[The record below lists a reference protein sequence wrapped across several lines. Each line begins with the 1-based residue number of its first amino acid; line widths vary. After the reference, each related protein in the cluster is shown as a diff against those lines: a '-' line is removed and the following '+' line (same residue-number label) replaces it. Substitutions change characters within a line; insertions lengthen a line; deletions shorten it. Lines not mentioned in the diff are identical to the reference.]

1 VDPEWWSKTSKHD
14 SHIRASEA
22 HIIVIFFCRLNKN
35 EDVFDSS
42 QDESFV
48 TPLKKATRKKTRP
61 APYDAY
67 ELSDDVEARPP
78 KPKGKPKAGPT
89 AACKAAKKAKKAA
102 STDESSTSSD
112 STDKDGAKKKK
123 MPRITNEERSTVC
136 VWIAKPRQDGSML
149 NGRWIRNGGAK
160 HQSMTATSGQ
170 VKTSGAY
177 DALAAYVNKKLRIP
191 FPSDKYWTRAF
202 SKKRWTSMYA
212 VCLMFLLFLTP
223 NRYKSFKEAL
233 LMGAKGNSLAGATAV
248 EIHQNS
254 TSLIVKQHK
263 KCPCFDVFQNIFGET
278 PGVKPV
284 HPKEGGG
291 MAPDEEDQSED
302 ADDEDEPAPPQAVL
316 APAPPQAVLAPPP
329 PQAVLAHS
337 RAAAGPLPPP
347 PIILSSLTN
356 ICHRRRRS
364 QGSTC
369 IGHSRAPSCCR

>member
-1 VDPEWWSKTSKHD
+1 M
-14 SHIRASEA
+14 
-22 HIIVIFFCRLNKN
+22 VIFFCRLNKN
-35 EDVFDSS
+35 EDVFHSS

-48 TPLKKATRKKTRP
+48 TPLKKSPRKIARP
-61 APYDAY
+61 ATFDAY
-67 ELSDDVEARPP
+67 DLSDDVEARPS
-78 KPKGKPKAGPT
+78 KPKGKPKAAPT
-89 AACKAAKKAKKAA
+89 AAKKAKKSA
-102 STDESSTSSD
+102 SSDGSSTSSD
-112 STDKDGAKKKK
+112 SSDKDGAKKKK
-123 MPRITNEERSTVC
+123 MPRITNDERSAVC
-136 VWIAKPRQDGSML
+136 VWIAKPRHDGSML

-191 FPSDKYWTRAF
+191 YPSDKYWTRAF

-212 VCLMFLLFLTP
+212 VCVVFHLFLTP

-233 LMGAKGNSLAGATAV
+233 LMGAKGNSLAGATAA

-263 KCPCFDVFQNIFGET
+263 KCPCFDVFQKIFGET

-291 MAPDEEDQSED
+291 MAADDEEDQSED
-302 ADDEDEPAPPQAVL
+302 GDDEDEPAPPQAVL
-316 APAPPQAVLAPPP
+316 ATAPPQAVLATAPPQAVLAPPP
-329 PQAVLAHS
+329 PQAVLAPAPPQAVLAHS
-337 RAAAGPLPPP
+337 RAAGPLPPP

-369 IGHSRAPSCCR
+369 IGRAPSCCR